1 MEQFEP
7 VPFFTLYFNDINLS
21 FTNIGITFI
30 YVALVLSYLSNGFLF
45 DIKNSNPIE
54 ITHSEK
60 GALNFG
66 VLNVSA
72 LQLNTLKSSFN
83 SLIMN
88 SNKVISFVSFLSF
101 VFNSKNNINSKKA
114 EWLGSTF
121 KSKQTAIS
129 KIFYYNFYKVLYGIM
144 YSGNLNVSKVANLN
158 FLNQAWRS
166 FLNNK
171 NSIVSKSLKD
181 NSSLYALS
189 VNTYFSKDYANTLIP
204 KANFWF
210 FENIYAGIL
219 GVVKETIGGSN
230 RESVK
235 FFPFIFTIFLTILL
249 ANALGLI
256 PYGTTVTSYLIITLG
271 LTLTVWI
278 GTFTIAA
285 QRFGIQ
291 YFGHFLPSGIPVGMY
306 PFLVVIELISYFMRV
321 VSLSVRLFANMFAGH
336 TLLVVLSGF
345 GWGMMTSTISVFVF
359 YPMPI
364 LAVLVL
370 VGLETGVAFI
380 QAYVFTMLTCIYI
393 DEAINPHIH

>member
-21 FTNIGITFI
+21 FTNVGITFI

-45 DIKNSNPIE
+45 DIKNNKSLE

-60 GALNFG
+60 GLLNFG
-66 VLNVSA
+66 VLNVSS
-72 LQLNTLKSSFN
+72 LSSTTISSSLSMQVLSSNLK
-83 SLIMN
+83 
-88 SNKVISFVSFLSF
+88 VSFLSF
-101 VFNSKNNINSKKA
+101 LAVLFNLLNNVNVKKA
-114 EWLGSTF
+114 EWLGSSYKVKQNTF
-121 KSKQTAIS
+121 SQQ
-129 KIFYYNFYKVLYGIM
+129 FYYTFYSLLKF
-144 YSGNLNVSKVANLN
+144 SASVSLN
-158 FLNQAWRS
+158 FNVNSNLLVNYYS
-166 FLNNK
+166 FVTKNINNFS
-171 NSIVSKSLKD
+171 NSIKE
-181 NSSLYALS
+181 NSSLYALC
-189 VNTYFSKDYANTLIP
+189 VNSYFSKDFGNTLIP
-204 KANFWF
+204 KPNFWL

-285 QRFGIQ
+285 QRFGIH
-291 YFGHFLPSGIPVGMY
+291 YFGHFLPSGIPIGMY